1 MPFGV
6 CFHCD
11 GALEIAVDGLPIAH
25 EHCQRAA
32 GLLAQLP
39 PSTGPALQ
47 IAALTTVR
55 EKMQD
60 QETRSL
66 KRKLEETTLA
76 MERARM
82 EREDF
87 RQGMG
92 PCYMANEQQNCTWRR
107 RSTTLQN
114 EALDLKEEKDA
125 LLSEIAVARNALDN
139 FFGDTG
145 NVEPVRVARRVLN
158 NALPLAD
165 SD

>member
-6 CFHCD
+6 CFNCD
-11 GALEIAVDGLPIAH
+11 DALEIAIDGLPIAH

-47 IAALTTVR
+47 IAALTTVC

-76 MERARM
+76 MERTSM

-87 RQGMG
+87 RQGNA
-92 PCYMANEQQNCTWRR
+92 PYLNYNLTWRGR
-107 RSTTLQN
+107 CKALRHD
-114 EALDLKEEKDA
+114 ALDLEEEKDD
-125 LLSEIAVARNALDN
+125 LLGEIAVARNALDN
-139 FFGDTG
+139 FFNDTS
-145 NVEPVRVARRVLN
+145 NVEAVRGARAVLN
-158 NALPLAD
+158 ATLPLA
-165 SD
+165 

>member
-1 MPFGV
+1 
-6 CFHCD
+6 
-11 GALEIAVDGLPIAH
+11 
-25 EHCQRAA
+25 
-32 GLLAQLP
+32 
-39 PSTGPALQ
+39 
-47 IAALTTVR
+47 
-55 EKMQD
+55 MQD
-60 QETRSL
+60 QETRHL
-66 KRKLEETTLA
+66 KRKL

-145 NVEPVRVARRVLN
+145 NVEPVRVACRVLN

>member
-11 GALEIAVDGLPIAH
+11 GALEITVDGLPIAH

-32 GLLAQLP
+32 GLLPPLP

-47 IAALTTVR
+47 IAALTTVCER
-55 EKMQD
+55 MQD
-60 QETRSL
+60 QETRNL

-107 RSTTLQN
+107 RSTMLQN
-114 EALDLKEEKDA
+114 EALDLEGEKDE

>member
-32 GLLAQLP
+32 GLLPQLP

-47 IAALTTVR
+47 IAALTTVC

-92 PCYMANEQQNCTWRR
+92 PCYMANEPQNCTWRR
-107 RSTTLQN
+107 RSKRCRMKHLTLQKRRTSC
-114 EALDLKEEKDA
+114 L
-125 LLSEIAVARNALDN
+125 
-139 FFGDTG
+139 
-145 NVEPVRVARRVLN
+145 VRLQLHAMLWIISSGTR
-158 NALPLAD
+158 ATWSPFA
-165 SD
+165 